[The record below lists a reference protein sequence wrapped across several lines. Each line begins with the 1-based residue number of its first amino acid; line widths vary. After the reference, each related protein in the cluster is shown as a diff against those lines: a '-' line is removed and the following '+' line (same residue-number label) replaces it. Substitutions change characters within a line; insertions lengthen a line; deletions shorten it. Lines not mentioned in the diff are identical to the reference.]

1 MDKVIKQRLAT
12 ALCNPMQTL
21 LDMAEADLR
30 DRMAEMMSTLKGQII
45 EKCRQEL
52 NDEMDEFAR
61 YEVRG
66 RVALAAK
73 VALDKAMTD
82 WKQTTAEE
90 EQKKKEGAGE
100 EKMEENGK
108 ENEKNEKLQARSTTM
123 GW

>member
-108 ENEKNEKLQARSTTM
+108 ENEKNEKL
-123 GW
+123 